1 MQSASVPVCSTE
13 LVPSPS
19 RPTQKLAKVS
29 VAVQV
34 TEGWAQ
40 DADTLVNV
48 PGLPADVYPA
58 EFSLIAPS
66 HWPH

>member
-1 MQSASVPVCSTE
+1 

-34 TEGWAQ
+34 AAGSVQ

-48 PGLPADVYPA
+48 PGTDARPDHALRAASGNYGWLCGNA
-58 EFSLIAPS
+58 
-66 HWPH
+66 